1 MTGFYYESF
10 LSSKLFKSIAGSTLL
25 AINEI
30 AVINKT
36 PESIYVLVSQL
47 RPPFILL
54 ISCPYQQ
61 SPITLHEVTEYISHN
76 ALLTNTSSTFQDIN
90 HTAHWSETPSCNREL
105 AFEKEFLQ
113 HSFSHQNDYT
123 NQPFAVDSFMFPQS
137 QGYALLEAYW
147 EEYGSVILDS
157 IDRISNDGKNERMI
171 GKTLS
176 RVLEESIH

>member
-1 MTGFYYESF
+1 MHYKS
-10 LSSKLFKSIAGSTLL
+10 LSSSKLFKSIAGSTLL
-25 AINEI
+25 AINET

-36 PESIYVLVSQL
+36 PDSIYVLVSQL

-61 SPITLHEVTEYISHN
+61 SPITLTEVTEYISHN

-90 HTAHWSETPSCNREL
+90 HTVHWSKVPSCDKQL

-147 EEYGSVILDS
+147 EEYDSLDS
-157 IDRISNDGKNERMI
+157 RINRIDRISNDGRNERVI

-176 RVLEESIH
+176 RVLEVSVH